1 MRTIALVAAV
11 LVSTAALADTTTRYT
26 VLFQDRPGGSQVTT
40 VRADGRIDVDMSYR
54 NNGRGPDIREHSR
67 FAPDGTL
74 VSFQVSGKSTF
85 GAPISESYALHGNQA
100 QWRSVA
106 DHGEATVTAPAV
118 YVPVD
123 SSFEAFAVIVRAAL
137 RQRENRI
144 AALPGG
150 ELTVR
155 KVLDG
160 KLQGSGYS
168 AAVALYAIIG
178 IDTQPDFLWLT
189 AGSSPRFFALVIPG
203 YLRVI
208 LAECAPASRTG
219 RVRVPR
225 PYRRALP
232 GGLQGPCRLGHRRR
246 RPCAH
251 AGAV

>member
-1 MRTIALVAAV
+1 M
-11 LVSTAALADTTTRYT
+11 
-26 VLFQDRPGGSQVTT
+26 
-40 VRADGRIDVDMSYR
+40 
-54 NNGRGPDIREHSR
+54 
-67 FAPDGTL
+67 
-74 VSFQVSGKSTF
+74 SFQVSGKSTF
-85 GAPISESYALHGNQA
+85 GAPISESYALRGHQA

-155 KVLDG
+155 KVLDST
-160 KLQGSGYS
+160 LQSTGHS

-189 AGSSPRFFALVIPG
+189 AGSNPRFFALVIPG

-208 LAECAPASRTG
+208 EQGWEAQSAELERLQVQAEHDWLHSTRRA
-219 RVRVPR
+219 PR
-225 PYRRALP
+225 PVPPRSSKAAGGCSCRRCLTCTRMRTP
-232 GGLQGPCRLGHRRR
+232 GISCCRLR
-246 RPCAH
+246 
-251 AGAV
+251 AG